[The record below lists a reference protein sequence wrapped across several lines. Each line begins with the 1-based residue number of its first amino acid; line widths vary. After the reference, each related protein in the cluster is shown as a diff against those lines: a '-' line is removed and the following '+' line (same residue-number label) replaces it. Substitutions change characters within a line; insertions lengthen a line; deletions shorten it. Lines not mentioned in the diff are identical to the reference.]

1 MKKSIITS
9 SILLAIV
16 ISILITINYDIYCYH
31 LWAFNSIKYTF
42 SSVYNTSNYFD
53 FHASYPPAGVY
64 MYVLTGKLS
73 SFINALSV
81 NNIPLLFIYKLFP
94 LLSLIILFNI
104 LIKNLKF
111 GYNIKML
118 AFLFIPITLITTMTG
133 QSDVIILL
141 FLFCGISQL
150 NKNEFF
156 TGTFLLIFAIF
167 IKQTAFFL
175 SFAILI
181 FYFMKNHYNKKL
193 LLYGILNLI
202 LISLIMYAP
211 FIIKGEFYNA
221 IKYLWYATVGS
232 SPLSGHALN
241 MYSIIPNA
249 NMIDFNMKI
258 GFLSLKSISIGMIVF
273 VTIVMSYIMRKKQI
287 WEYMIIVSIIWFNI
301 MVGLR
306 SQHIIYL
313 LFFVIIFALF
323 NRKIIVE
330 SIVLTIITVLN
341 ILLYNSMITMKLF
354 GIPVPHFSVTI
365 ILSIIQFIV
374 SIFLISKLMNG
385 KKNKKIRNLFY
396 HKRSF
401 LMPYIML
408 ITFVLLTVLLPGRIK
423 DEKTLIPEIILEN
436 KLIDYSKDRYIELSV
451 ISRGPFKNYLGIRM
465 ANEAEFSID
474 AMDYSKIFFKIS
486 SEYCKNGEM
495 IINDK
500 RYLSGT
506 EERYYEIENHLDT
519 MNFLSNIKS
528 GYKQIAIYDIK
539 YE

>member
-1 MKKSIITS
+1 
-9 SILLAIV
+9 
-16 ISILITINYDIYCYH
+16 
-31 LWAFNSIKYTF
+31 
-42 SSVYNTSNYFD
+42 SNYF
-53 FHASYPPAGVY
+53 ALSPSYPPAGVY

-73 SFINALSV
+73 SFINTLSV

-111 GYNIKML
+111 GYNIKIL
-118 AFLFIPITLITTMTG
+118 ALLFIPIALITTMTG

-150 NKNEFF
+150 NKNEFY
-156 TGTFLLIFAIF
+156 TGTFLLIFAVF
-167 IKQTAFFL
+167 VKQTAFFL

-181 FYFMKNHYNKKL
+181 FYFMKSHYNKKL

-211 FIIKGEFYNA
+211 FIIKGEFINA
-221 IKYLWYATVGS
+221 IKYLWDATIES
-232 SPLSGHALN
+232 SPLSGYALN

-258 GFLSLKSISIGMIVF
+258 GFLSLKSISIGMIGF
-273 VTIVMSYIMRKKQI
+273 VTIVISYIMRKKQI
-287 WEYMIIVSIIWFNI
+287 WEYMIIISIIWFNI

-313 LFFVIIFALF
+313 LFFVIIFTLY

-341 ILLYNSMITMKLF
+341 VLLYNSMITMKLF
-354 GIPVPHFSVTI
+354 GIPVPHISVTI
-365 ILSIIQFIV
+365 ILSIIQFIA

-385 KKNKKIRNLFY
+385 KKNKKIRNIFY

-401 LMPYIML
+401 SMPYIML
-408 ITFVLLTVLLPGRIK
+408 IIFVLLTVLLPGKIK
-423 DEKTLIPEIILEN
+423 EEKSFISETILNN
-436 KLIDYSKDRYIELSV
+436 KLLNYSKDRYIELSV
-451 ISRGPFKNYLGIRM
+451 ISRGPFRNYLGIRM
-465 ANEAEFSID
+465 ADEAEFSID
-474 AMDYSKIFFKIS
+474 AMDYSKINFRVS
-486 SEYCKNGEM
+486 SEYCDNGKL
-495 IINDK
+495 IINGNVYTVGIK
-500 RYLSGT
+500 EKNYR
-506 EERYYEIENHLDT
+506 IEKDSNFI
-519 MNFLSNIKS
+519 NFLSNIES